1 MLCML
6 TPLFVIDVANTVMGL
21 SQAASDS
28 LSRKKKVAHT
38 VRVMVTV
45 KELAAHV

>member
-6 TPLFVIDVANTVMGL
+6 TLLFVIDVANTVMGL
-21 SQAASDS
+21 RQAASDS
-28 LSRKKKVAHT
+28 LSRREVAHS

>member
-6 TPLFVIDVANTVMGL
+6 TPLFVIDVANTVVGL

-28 LSRKKKVAHT
+28 LSREKVAHT

>member
-1 MLCML
+1 ML
-6 TPLFVIDVANTVMGL
+6 TPLFDIDVANAVLGL
-21 SQAASDS
+21 IAASDS
-28 LSRKKKVAHT
+28 LSRKKVAHT